1 MSQNLQL
8 LGWGIVGTPKGRQQV
23 DDGVNK
29 QSKVSFELSQEFG
42 SCLPS
47 PNQSSNDVL
56 YCLSSKAL
64 DKYWQLGL
72 AEYHSIFEQG
82 QTRAGTYFGAYINV
96 INATFGEDNLDKLFA
111 KVRSLSIFQYTRF
124 IDANSRSYK
133 ESINGKSIPPQEA
146 ELTIIADSLQPLPPN
161 VLKASP
167 KETLF
172 IFCQTEQ
179 VVETLKHI
187 LTTRLYYQYKQIFF
201 SDSEFI
207 SSQMKKKKI
216 DFMSSNEL
224 MGLRISVPLYEQR
237 LINEITEKKQVM
249 SELQKTKQN
258 QEIHIKQEV
267 NNRVEEYKQKSQQ
280 EIQSYSQRAEQAVQ
294 EQKRLAEQLQS
305 AEFLAKLGHTI
316 VNAVANNAEALGK
329 ANLAQFADRE
339 LEKKV
344 ADMQISIN
352 MLPAK
357 LAQQQRPAEV
367 SYSTVESND
376 SGIYRIFTFIF
387 AGTSILFLLM
397 AIWGFFFNDPSK
409 EEIKKSQEYQQLEKQ
424 KSESDKEKTKLEEK
438 LNKLEKVEKENET
451 LNKFK
456 QEICQDKKVRD
467 HKSCK
472 EN

>member
-29 QSKVSFELSQEFG
+29 QFNVSFDLSQEFG
-42 SCLPS
+42 ACLPS
-47 PNQSSNDVL
+47 PHQSNNDVL
-56 YCLSSKAL
+56 YCLNSKAV

-82 QTRAGTYFGAYINV
+82 QTRSGTYFGAYINV

-111 KVRSLSIFQYTRF
+111 KVRSLSIFQYTHF

-133 ESINGKSIPPQEA
+133 ESINGKSIPSQEA

-161 VLKASP
+161 VLKTSP
-167 KETLF
+167 QETLF
-172 IFCQTEQ
+172 IYCETKQ
-179 VVETLKHI
+179 VIETLKHI

-216 DFMSSNEL
+216 DFMSGNEL
-224 MGLRISVPLYEQR
+224 IALRMFVPLYEQR
-237 LINEITEKKQVM
+237 LINEITEKKQVIN
-249 SELQKTKQN
+249 EL
-258 QEIHIKQEV
+258 KQEV
-267 NNRVEEYKQKSQQ
+267 DKRVEEYKQQFQQ
-280 EIQSYSQRAEQAVQ
+280 EIQSYNQRAEQAVQ

-305 AEFLAKLGHTI
+305 AESLARLGYTI
-316 VNAVANNAEALGK
+316 VNEVANNAETLGK
-329 ANLAQFADRE
+329 TNLAQFADRE

-357 LAQQQRPAEV
+357 LAQQQRSAEV
-367 SYSTVESND
+367 SYQTVESND
-376 SGIYRIFTFIF
+376 NGIYRIFTFIF
-387 AGTSILFLLM
+387 AGTSILFLFM
-397 AIWGFFFNDPSK
+397 AICGLFFNAPSSA
-409 EEIKKSQEYQQLEKQ
+409 EIKNTLEYSELNKQ
-424 KSESDKEKTKLEEK
+424 KNEVENINTELNKELDNLRREKKHLEEVNQK
-438 LNKLEKVEKENET
+438 
-451 LNKFK
+451 
-456 QEICQDKKVRD
+456 ICKDTNAKD
-467 HKSCK
+467 IELCK

>member
-8 LGWGIVGTPKGRQQV
+8 LGWGIVGTPKGRQQI
-23 DDGVNK
+23 DEGVNK
-29 QSKVSFELSQEFG
+29 QFNVSFDLSQEFG
-42 SCLPS
+42 ACLP
-47 PNQSSNDVL
+47 PPHQSNNDVL
-56 YCLSSKAL
+56 YCLNSKAV

-82 QTRAGTYFGAYINV
+82 QTRSGTYFGAYINV

-133 ESINGKSIPPQEA
+133 ESINGKSIPSQEA

-161 VLKASP
+161 VLKTSP
-167 KETLF
+167 QETLF
-172 IFCQTEQ
+172 IYCETKQ
-179 VVETLKHI
+179 VIETLKHI

-216 DFMSSNEL
+216 DFMSGNEL
-224 MGLRISVPLYEQR
+224 IALRMFVPLYEQR

-294 EQKRLAEQLQS
+294 EQQRLAEQLQS
-305 AEFLAKLGHTI
+305 AEFLAKLGHTL
-316 VNAVANNAEALGK
+316 VNTVANNAEALGK

-357 LAQQQRPAEV
+357 LAQQKRSAEV
-367 SYSTVESND
+367 SYQPVESND
-376 SGIYRIFTFIF
+376 NGIYRLFTFIF
-387 AGTSILFLLM
+387 AGTSILFLLI
-397 AIWGFFFNDPSK
+397 AILGFFFNAPSSAEIK
-409 EEIKKSQEYQQLEKQ
+409 NTPEYSELNKQKNEIESSNTELKKELDNLRQEKKHLEEINQRICGD
-424 KSESDKEKTKLEEK
+424 ESTKDIK
-438 LNKLEKVEKENET
+438 L
-451 LNKFK
+451 
-456 QEICQDKKVRD
+456 
-467 HKSCK
+467 CK